1 MIEDNLRLVLE
12 KNRDKNVLYLRNLL
26 KEQLQYL
33 VLNYIC
39 NSSYGDKFL
48 FKGGTSLRFCFDL
61 PRLSEDLDFDVE
73 DYENFDFNKFTNEI
87 KNYFFSKLK
96 YKDINIKIAGRNR
109 IIYLKFPI
117 LNKIKFP
124 IRQDKPSEN
133 DLFVR
138 IDLSSIKGK
147 NFKKDITLK
156 STYDFS
162 FIIKRYSVEDLFSSK
177 IAAIL
182 SRETWEG
189 KIKKPRFKGRD
200 YFDIFWLQEKGF
212 VPNFKYL
219 ITILP
224 YTSETKI
231 KKALKI
237 KLEDASKKREELR
250 KDLSPF
256 FEDQKFINDFI
267 SNFDQ
272 FAYKFLKSL

>member
-1 MIEDNLRLVLE
+1 M
-12 KNRDKNVLYLRNLL
+12 
-26 KEQLQYL
+26 
-33 VLNYIC
+33 VLNYIY
-39 NSSYGDKFL
+39 NSQYGDKFL

-73 DYENFDFNKFTNEI
+73 DYENFDFDKFTNEI

-96 YKDINIKIAGRNR
+96 YKDVNIKIDGRNR
-109 IIYLKFPI
+109 IIYLKFPV

-124 IRQDKPSEN
+124 VRQDKPSEN
-133 DLFVR
+133 NLFVR

-156 STYDFS
+156 SSYDFS
-162 FIIKRYSVEDLFSSK
+162 FIIKRYSVEDLFSGK

-212 VPNFKYL
+212 VPNFRYL
-219 ITILP
+219 ITMLP
-224 YTSETKI
+224 YSSEIKI

-237 KLEDASKKREELR
+237 KLEEASKRREELR

-272 FAYKFLKSL
+272 FAFKFLKSL

>member
-12 KNRDKNVLYLRNLL
+12 KNRDKNLLYLRNLL

-33 VLNYIC
+33 VLNYIY
-39 NSSYGDKFL
+39 NSQYGDKFL

-73 DYENFDFNKFTNEI
+73 DYENFDFDKFTNEI

-96 YKDINIKIAGRNR
+96 YKDVNIKIDGRNR
-109 IIYLKFPI
+109 IIYLKFPV

-124 IRQDKPSEN
+124 VRQDKPSEN
-133 DLFVR
+133 NLFVR

-156 STYDFS
+156 SSYDFS
-162 FIIKRYSVEDLFSSK
+162 FIIKRYSVEDLFSGK

-212 VPNFKYL
+212 VPNFRYL
-219 ITILP
+219 ITMLP
-224 YTSETKI
+224 YSSEIKI
-231 KKALKI
+231 KKTLKI
-237 KLEDASKKREELR
+237 KLEEASKRREELR

-272 FAYKFLKSL
+272 FAFKFLKSL